1 MFVHNRQ
8 LEHPACPIDAIQT
21 GNTLHRKPIPVLNLR
36 VPPFFAHTGNRP
48 PMKNRWEPAA
58 ASVFIG
64 AAALLATGLA
74 VAGHATTVVVLVA
87 AGAVL
92 AASLRWPDCGLSAV
106 VLTAVLLPFAVLPVD
121 FGLKPSLLNVA
132 VGLVLVRWGVAG
144 IRGDLEPVHL
154 FSVAAVLL
162 FALLYTAAVFWGFN
176 FETPST
182 FEIRKSAEYLMGLML
197 FPVALTLL
205 TTARRIRIVATAL
218 AVGGTVT
225 ALAALLLYF
234 VPRTVAA
241 DILGSL
247 AVFDYPEGNNAL
259 RFIND
264 NPLEA
269 MRAIGLSTDPN
280 LLGAV
285 CVLTAAVLLPFL
297 FRWQSPTVQIAV
309 CLALVTVAAA
319 TYLTYSRN
327 ALLAIGTI
335 GLFLAVFRHRILL
348 PAGGALALL
357 LILLPQT
364 QGYVR
369 RLMEG
374 LMGRDLAT
382 RMRLT
387 EYANALEIVREWP
400 WTGIGFFGPPGV
412 DLEMGVSMVYLA
424 VASMMGVPALLLFC
438 GILLAPLLLFAGTD
452 WRGHPLEPWVL
463 GLTGAV
469 VGLVMT
475 GIFDHFY
482 FNLLY
487 PHMSALYWLLLGTCT
502 AALRLVRSAGG
513 TPVPGTAAETP

>member
-1 MFVHNRQ
+1 MFVHSRQ
-8 LEHPACPIDAIQT
+8 SEHPAYPNGTI
-21 GNTLHRKPIPVLNLR
+21 GNRNTLRWKSMPALNLR
-36 VPPFFAHTGNRP
+36 VSPFSAHTADSP
-48 PMKNRWEPAA
+48 PMNDRWGPMA
-58 ASVFIG
+58 ASAVIG
-64 AAALLATGLA
+64 AAALIATGLA
-74 VAGHATTVVVLVA
+74 VAGHATAVVVLVA
-87 AGAVL
+87 TGTVL

-106 VLTAVLLPFAVLPVD
+106 ALTAVLLPFAVLPVD
-121 FGLKPSLLNVA
+121 FGLKPSLLNIA
-132 VGLVLVRWGVAG
+132 LGLVMVRWAIAG
-144 IRGDLEPVHL
+144 IRGELAPVHL
-154 FSVAAVLL
+154 FSVAPVLL
-162 FALLYTAAVFWGFN
+162 FALLYTAVVFWGFN

-182 FEIRKSAEYLMGLML
+182 FELRKTAEYLTGLML
-197 FPVALTLL
+197 FPVALTTL

-218 AVGGTVT
+218 AIGGSI
-225 ALAALLLYF
+225 AAAIALLLYF
-234 VPRTVAA
+234 VPRPAAA

-247 AVFDYPEGNNAL
+247 AVFDYPEGNAAL

-285 CVLTAAVLLPFL
+285 CVLTAAVLLPFI
-297 FRWQSPTVQIAV
+297 FRWQSPTVQIAA
-309 CLALVTVAAA
+309 CLALALVAAA

-335 GLFLAVFRHRILL
+335 GVFLAVFRHRILL
-348 PAGGALALL
+348 PAGGVLALL
-357 LILLPQT
+357 MVLLPQT

-369 RLMEG
+369 RLAEG

-387 EYANALEIVREWP
+387 EYANALEIVQEWP

-438 GILLAPLLLFAGTD
+438 GILAAPLLRFAGTP

-463 GLTGAV
+463 GLAGAV

-487 PHMSALYWLLLGTCT
+487 PHMSALYWLLLGACT
-502 AALRLVRSAGG
+502 AALRLIRTDRGASTSG
-513 TPVPGTAAETP
+513 TVAKTA

>member
-1 MFVHNRQ
+1 MQ
-8 LEHPACPIDAIQT
+8 Y
-21 GNTLHRKPIPVLNLR
+21 
-36 VPPFFAHTGNRP
+36 
-48 PMKNRWEPAA
+48 RWKPAA
-58 ASVFIG
+58 AFMAVG

-74 VAGHATTVVVLVA
+74 TADHATTVVVLVA
-87 AGAVL
+87 VGTVL

-121 FGLKPSLLNVA
+121 FGLKPSLLNIA
-132 VGLVLVRWGVAG
+132 VGLVLVRWAVAG
-144 IRGDLEPVHL
+144 IRGELEPIHL
-154 FSVAAVLL
+154 FSVAPILV

-176 FETPST
+176 FETPSA
-182 FEIRKSAEYLMGLML
+182 FEVRKTAEYLMGLML
-197 FPVALTLL
+197 FPMALTTL
-205 TTARRIRIVATAL
+205 TTARRIRIVVTSL
-218 AVGGTVT
+218 TVGGTVA
-225 ALAALLLYF
+225 ALAALCLYF
-234 VPRTVAA
+234 VPRTAAA
-241 DILGSL
+241 DILGGL
-247 AVFDYPEGNNAL
+247 AVFDYPEGHTAL
-259 RFIND
+259 RYIND

-297 FRWQSPTVQIAV
+297 FRWQSPTVQIAA
-309 CLALVTVAAA
+309 CLALAVVAAA

-357 LILLPQT
+357 LVLLPQT

-369 RLMEG
+369 RLAEG

-387 EYANALEIVREWP
+387 EYANALEIVWEWP
-400 WTGIGFFGPPGV
+400 WTGIGFFGPPSV

-424 VASMMGVPALLLFC
+424 VASMMGIPALLLFC
-438 GILLAPLLLFAGTD
+438 GILLAPLLQFLGTP
-452 WRGHPLEPWVL
+452 WRGHLLEAWVL
-463 GLTGAV
+463 GLAGAV

-482 FNLLY
+482 INLLY

-502 AALRLVRSAGG
+502 AALRLVRSDRGIV
-513 TPVPGTAAETP
+513 TTA

>member
-1 MFVHNRQ
+1 
-8 LEHPACPIDAIQT
+8 
-21 GNTLHRKPIPVLNLR
+21 
-36 VPPFFAHTGNRP
+36 
-48 PMKNRWEPAA
+48 MKYRWGPAA
-58 ASVFIG
+58 AFMAVG

-74 VAGHATTVVVLVA
+74 TAGHATTVVVLVA
-87 AGAVL
+87 VGTVL
-92 AASLRWPDCGLSAV
+92 AAALRWPDCRLSAL
-106 VLTAVLLPFAVLPVD
+106 VLTALHLPFAVLPVD
-121 FGLKPSLLNVA
+121 FGLKPSLLNIA
-132 VGLVLVRWGVAG
+132 VGLVLVRWAVAG
-144 IRGDLEPVHL
+144 IRGELEPIHL
-154 FSVAAVLL
+154 FSVAPTLL

-176 FETPST
+176 FETPSA
-182 FEIRKSAEYLMGLML
+182 FESRKTAEYLMGLML
-197 FPVALTLL
+197 FPVALTTL
-205 TTARRIRIVATAL
+205 TTARRIRIVVTAL
-218 AVGGTVT
+218 AVGGTVA
-225 ALAALLLYF
+225 ALAALFLYF
-234 VPRTVAA
+234 VPRTAAA

-247 AVFDYPEGNNAL
+247 AVFDYPKGNEAL

-285 CVLTAAVLLPFL
+285 CVLTSAVLLPFF
-297 FRWQSPTVQIAV
+297 FRWQSPTVQIAA
-309 CLALVTVAAA
+309 CLALAVVAAA

-357 LILLPQT
+357 LVLLPQT

-369 RLMEG
+369 RLAEG

-438 GILLAPLLLFAGTD
+438 GILLAPLFQFQGTP

-463 GLTGAV
+463 GLAGAV

-475 GIFDHFY
+475 GLFDHFY
-482 FNLLY
+482 VNLLY

-502 AALRLVRSAGG
+502 AALRLVRSDRGLAK
-513 TPVPGTAAETP
+513 TA

>member
-1 MFVHNRQ
+1 M
-8 LEHPACPIDAIQT
+8 T
-21 GNTLHRKPIPVLNLR
+21 VL
-36 VPPFFAHTGNRP
+36 
-48 PMKNRWEPAA
+48 AA
-58 ASVFIG
+58 F
-64 AAALLATGLA
+64 
-74 VAGHATTVVVLVA
+74 GHATTVVVLVA
-87 AGAVL
+87 AGAML
-92 AASLRWPDCGLSAV
+92 AVSLCWPDCGLSGV

-132 VGLVLVRWGVAG
+132 LGLVLVRWAVAG
-144 IRGDLEPVHL
+144 IRGELEPVHL
-154 FSVAAVLL
+154 FSVAPALL

-176 FETPST
+176 FETPSA
-182 FEIRKSAEYLMGLML
+182 FELRKTAEYLMGLML
-197 FPVALTLL
+197 FPVALTTL
-205 TTARRIRIVATAL
+205 TTTRRIRIVVTAL
-218 AVGGTVT
+218 AVGGTVA
-225 ALAALLLYF
+225 ALAALFLYF
-234 VPRTVAA
+234 VPRTVAS
-241 DILGSL
+241 DILGGL
-247 AVFDYPEGNNAL
+247 AVFDYPKGDEAL

-297 FRWQSPTVQIAV
+297 FRQQSPTMQIAA
-309 CLALVTVAAA
+309 CLALAVVAAA

-348 PAGGALALL
+348 PTGGVLALL
-357 LILLPQT
+357 LVLLPQT
-364 QGYVR
+364 QGYVQ
-369 RLMEG
+369 RLVEG

-412 DLEMGVSMVYLA
+412 DLEIGVSMVYLA

-438 GILLAPLLLFAGTD
+438 GILLAPLLQFLGTP

-463 GLTGAV
+463 GLAGAV
-469 VGLVMT
+469 IGLVIT
-475 GIFDHFY
+475 GIFDHFHV
-482 FNLLY
+482 NLLY
-487 PHMSALYWLLLGTCT
+487 PHMSALYWLLLGACT
-502 AALRLVRSAGG
+502 AALRLVLSDRGVAK
-513 TPVPGTAAETP
+513 TA

>member
-1 MFVHNRQ
+1 M
-8 LEHPACPIDAIQT
+8 
-21 GNTLHRKPIPVLNLR
+21 PVLNLR
-36 VPPFFAHTGNRP
+36 VFPFLAYNADSP
-48 PMKNRWEPAA
+48 PMKGRWVPVVSSA
-58 ASVFIG
+58 VVG

-74 VAGHATTVVVLVA
+74 VAGHATAVVVLVA

-106 VLTAVLLPFAVLPVD
+106 ALTAVLLPFAVLPVD

-132 VGLVLVRWGVAG
+132 MSLVLVRWAVAA
-144 IRGDLEPVHL
+144 IRGELEPVHL
-154 FSVAAVLL
+154 FTVAPVLL

-176 FETPST
+176 FETPSA
-182 FEIRKSAEYLMGLML
+182 FEVRKTTEYLMGLML
-197 FPVALTLL
+197 FPVALTTL
-205 TTARRIRIVATAL
+205 TTARRIRIVVNAL
-218 AVGGTVT
+218 AVGGTVA
-225 ALAALLLYF
+225 ALAALFLYF
-234 VPRTVAA
+234 VPQTAA
-241 DILGSL
+241 AAILGSL
-247 AVFDYPEGNNAL
+247 TVFDYPEGHAAL
-259 RFIND
+259 RYIND

-280 LLGAV
+280 LLGAG
-285 CVLTAAVLLPFL
+285 CVLTAAILLPFL
-297 FRWQSPTVQIAV
+297 FRWQSPTTQIAA
-309 CLALVTVAAA
+309 CLALAVVAAA

-357 LILLPQT
+357 LVLLPQT
-364 QGYVR
+364 QGYVQ
-369 RLMEG
+369 RLAEG

-438 GILLAPLLLFAGTD
+438 GILLAPLLQFQGTP

-463 GLTGAV
+463 GLAGAV
-469 VGLVMT
+469 IGLVMT

-482 FNLLY
+482 VNLLY

-502 AALRLVRSAGG
+502 AALRLVRSDHGVAK
-513 TPVPGTAAETP
+513 TA

>member
-1 MFVHNRQ
+1 
-8 LEHPACPIDAIQT
+8 
-21 GNTLHRKPIPVLNLR
+21 
-36 VPPFFAHTGNRP
+36 
-48 PMKNRWEPAA
+48 MKYRWGPAA
-58 ASVFIG
+58 SFMAVG

-74 VAGHATTVVVLVA
+74 AAGHATAVVVLVA
-87 AGAVL
+87 AGVVL
-92 AASLRWPDCGLSAV
+92 AASLRWPDCGLAAV

-121 FGLKPSLLNVA
+121 FGLKPSLLNIVA
-132 VGLVLVRWGVAG
+132 ALVLVRWAVAG
-144 IRGDLEPVHL
+144 IRGELEPIHL
-154 FSVAAVLL
+154 FSVAPTLL

-176 FETPST
+176 FETPSA
-182 FEIRKSAEYLMGLML
+182 FEVRKTAEYLMGLML
-197 FPVALTLL
+197 FPVALTTL
-205 TTARRIRIVATAL
+205 TTARRIRIVVTAL

-225 ALAALLLYF
+225 ALAALFLYF
-234 VPRTVAA
+234 VPRTAAA

-247 AVFDYPEGNNAL
+247 AVFDYPEGHAAL
-259 RFIND
+259 RYIND

-285 CVLTAAVLLPFL
+285 CVLTTAVLLPFL
-297 FRWQSPTVQIAV
+297 FRWQSPTVQIAA
-309 CLALVTVAAA
+309 CLALAVVTAA

-335 GLFLAVFRHRILL
+335 GLFLVVFRHRILL

-357 LILLPQT
+357 LVLLPQT

-369 RLMEG
+369 RLAEG

-400 WTGIGFFGPPGV
+400 WTGIGFFGPPSV

-424 VASMMGVPALLLFC
+424 VASMMGIPALLLFC
-438 GILLAPLLLFAGTD
+438 GILLAPLLQFLGTP
-452 WRGHPLEPWVL
+452 WRGHLLEAWVL
-463 GLTGAV
+463 GLAGAV

-482 FNLLY
+482 INLLY

-502 AALRLVRSAGG
+502 AALRLVRSDRGI
-513 TPVPGTAAETP
+513 VKTA

>member
-1 MFVHNRQ
+1 
-8 LEHPACPIDAIQT
+8 
-21 GNTLHRKPIPVLNLR
+21 
-36 VPPFFAHTGNRP
+36 
-48 PMKNRWEPAA
+48 MKYRWGPAA
-58 ASVFIG
+58 AFMAVG

-74 VAGHATTVVVLVA
+74 TAGHATTVVVLVA
-87 AGAVL
+87 VGTVL

-106 VLTAVLLPFAVLPVD
+106 VLAAVLLPFAVLPVD
-121 FGLKPSLLNVA
+121 FGLKPSLLNIA
-132 VGLVLVRWGVAG
+132 VGLVLVRWAVAG
-144 IRGDLEPVHL
+144 IRGELEPIHL
-154 FSVAAVLL
+154 FSVAPTLL

-176 FETPST
+176 FETPSA
-182 FEIRKSAEYLMGLML
+182 FEVRKTSEYLMGLML
-197 FPVALTLL
+197 FPVALTTL
-205 TTARRIRIVATAL
+205 TTARRIRIVVTAL
-218 AVGGTVT
+218 AVGGTVA
-225 ALAALLLYF
+225 ALAALFLYF
-234 VPRTVAA
+234 VPRTAA
-241 DILGSL
+241 ANILGSL
-247 AVFDYPEGNNAL
+247 AVFDYPEGHAAL

-269 MRAIGLSTDPN
+269 MRAIGLSADPN

-297 FRWQSPTVQIAV
+297 FRWQSPTVQIAA
-309 CLALVTVAAA
+309 CLALAVVAAA

-348 PAGGALALL
+348 PAGGVLALL
-357 LILLPQT
+357 LVLLPQT

-369 RLMEG
+369 RLGEG

-387 EYANALEIVREWP
+387 EYANALEIVQEWP

-424 VASMMGVPALLLFC
+424 IASMMGIPALLLFC
-438 GILLAPLLLFAGTD
+438 GILLAPLLQFLGTP

-463 GLTGAV
+463 GLAGAV
-469 VGLVMT
+469 IGLVMT
-475 GIFDHFY
+475 GVFDHFY
-482 FNLLY
+482 INLLY

-502 AALRLVRSAGG
+502 AALRLMRSDRGLAK
-513 TPVPGTAAETP
+513 TA